1 MRADDQANAA
11 EERAEQQADLD
22 NLMMEKEEAL
32 QARATEVEAAARA
45 ELEQQQRYALCRTL
59 SIVKPGVDLF
69 LSR

>member
-59 SIVKPGVDLF
+59 SIVKPGADLF

>member
-1 MRADDQANAA
+1 MSMPAECCILCPQMPKMRADDQANAA

-45 ELEQQQRYALCRTL
+45 LLAG
-59 SIVKPGVDLF
+59 P
-69 LSR
+69 

>member
-45 ELEQQQRYALCRTL
+45 ELEQQQRYALCRIL
-59 SIVKPGVDLF
+59 SIVKPGADLF